1 MTSPLVAK
9 YVGSA
14 MILTRRLR
22 ARVVN
27 APVSKKGP
35 GLSPIRPE
43 TLGERLIPTHVGWA
57 RSIIF
62 TLSLVTI
69 ATAAGRMLPPQAVY
83 PSAPFFPALTMVAV
97 YAGWRWG
104 VVATTLAVFIL
115 WYARERFGG
124 GWNPEAFSGLVLF
137 FASAVVCV
145 LVAATLRAAVLRLR
159 EFSRARD
166 LAEAD
171 LAQTQRRLQLAQ
183 DVGGVGL
190 WDWNMRTGE
199 GYWSDAVYRNL
210 NIAPG
215 TKPDMEAMFA
225 AIHPD
230 DRKTVREIN
239 RRAREDGRMDPVE
252 YRIPMPDGS
261 VRWVLSRGEVLTDSE
276 GHRSRALG
284 VNIDVTDRR
293 LAEEAV
299 RESEARFRALA
310 NSAPTLL
317 WVSRIG
323 GHRDFVSDAYV
334 TFVGGSYEDA
344 LNLDWRDR
352 LHPDDLPRILRE
364 QVAGEA
370 SLKPFTLEARYRR
383 GDGEWRWLKSYSQP
397 RYGPQGEF
405 AGFIGIAFDVTE
417 AKQVEH
423 DLTRIND
430 LLAERVEQALAER
443 DEAQAQL
450 VQSQKL
456 EALGQ
461 LTGGVAHDFNN
472 LLTVIIGALDILN
485 RHPDDPERTRRLT
498 EAALNASRRGERLTQ
513 QLLAFSRR
521 QPLRPEVACID
532 ELLREGETLY
542 RRALGEAVDLQLK
555 LDAEKTCS
563 RLDVAQ
569 FEAALVNLLV
579 NARDALSGGGQI
591 TVETR
596 RLKLRKA
603 RAGAPPGEYVG
614 VSVRDNGVG
623 MDPEIVAR
631 VFEPFFTTKPFG
643 KGTGLGLSQVYGFV
657 TQTGG
662 GVEVESEPG
671 EGTTVTMLLPLT
683 EEPVQPA
690 QPPVRRAR
698 RPSLTVLL
706 VEDDA
711 DVGDLVEAMLHELGH
726 KVLRADS
733 CDAALD
739 TAEREPAI
747 GLVLTDVIMPGGRT
761 GVDLAR
767 LLTGRRPGLP
777 VVLSS
782 GFTGE
787 ALAEAETAPWPLL
800 RKPYALDELAAAI
813 ADALKDPRPEPA

>member
-1 MTSPLVAK
+1 
-9 YVGSA
+9 
-14 MILTRRLR
+14 
-22 ARVVN
+22 
-27 APVSKKGP
+27 
-35 GLSPIRPE
+35 
-43 TLGERLIPTHVGWA
+43 VGWL
-57 RSIIF
+57 RSIIVTV
-62 TLSLVTI
+62 TLVAV
-69 ATAAGRMLPPQAVY
+69 ATLIGRLLPPQTVY
-83 PSAPFFPALTMVAV
+83 PGAPFFPALTIAAV

-104 VVATTLAVFIL
+104 VISTLLGTLTL
-115 WYARERFGG
+115 WYMRARYGP
-124 GWNPEAFSGLVLF
+124 GWDPETLTGLGLF
-137 FASAVVCV
+137 FVSAVTCV
-145 LVAATLRAAVLRLR
+145 LVAATLRSAVLRLR

-166 LAEAD
+166 AAEAD

-190 WDWNMRTGE
+190 WDWDMKTGE

-210 NIAPG
+210 NIEPG
-215 TKPDMEAMFA
+215 AKPDMQRMLE
-225 AIHPD
+225 AIHPE
-230 DRKTVREIN
+230 DRARVREVN
-239 RRAREDGRMDPVE
+239 RRARDEGRLDPVE
-252 YRIPMPDGS
+252 YRVPMPDGS
-261 VRWVLSRGEVLTDSE
+261 VRWVLSRGEVLTDGE
-276 GHRSRALG
+276 GRLSRALG

-293 LAEEAV
+293 LAEETV

-317 WVSRIG
+317 WVSRVG
-323 GHRDFVSDAYV
+323 GHREFVSDAYV
-334 TFVGGSYEDA
+334 AFVGGGYEDA

-352 LHPDDLPRILRE
+352 LHPDDLPRILKE

-417 AKQVEH
+417 AKQAEQ

-472 LLTVIIGALDILN
+472 LLTVIIGALDIVH
-485 RHPDDPERTRRLT
+485 RHPDDPARTRRLT

-521 QPLRPEVACID
+521 QPLRPEVACIND
-532 ELLREGETLY
+532 LLREGETLY
-542 RRALGEAVDLQLK
+542 RRALGEAVDFQLK
-555 LDAEKTCS
+555 LGAPDSCS

-579 NARDALSGGGQI
+579 NARDAIGAGGAI

-596 RLKLRKA
+596 RAKLRKG
-603 RAGAPPGEYVG
+603 RGGGAAAGEYIS

-623 MDPEIVAR
+623 MDAETVAR

-643 KGTGLGLSQVYGFV
+643 KGTGLGLSQVYGFAS
-657 TQTGG
+657 QSGG
-662 GVEVESEPG
+662 GVDVESAPG
-671 EGTTVTMLLPLT
+671 QGTTVTMLLPYT
-683 EEPVQPA
+683 QEPA
-690 QPPVRRAR
+690 QPVEIAPRRVEQ
-698 RPSLTVLL
+698 PSLTVLL

-711 DVGDLVEAMLHELGH
+711 AVGELVEAMLHELGH
-726 KVLRADS
+726 EVLRADS
-733 CDAALD
+733 CDAALAI
-739 TAEREPAI
+739 AEREPKL

-767 LLTGRRPGLP
+767 LLTARRPGLP

-800 RKPYALDELAAAI
+800 RKPYATDELAAAI
-813 ADALKDPRPEPA
+813 ADALRDPEPAPA